1 MAEVLASESGRAR
14 SHELNCVNI
23 FRPVLCSWPVASN
36 GGGAGWSPTE
46 TAQNW
51 THVWLTKVCFY
62 LVSDSKGTIM
72 RNTWERE
79 PELPVH
85 CVDSCRL
92 VLTCQSSLR
101 EPLDSPPPLPRLDI
115 ESRRLSTCST
125 ALASTSPRTRCRTWC
140 LRGSER
146 DFSGW
151 CGFSPS
157 PSPLTLTT
165 RLQPPAKI
173 LRQRGLGF
181 QSVLPILSLV
191 GLFACEHGAHLRSRR
206 STPRGHTLEKE
217 ELRRISEKANY
228 SDYDYVSCWFGKAYR
243 KPQRL
248 RSNWPALAMGCMCM
262 VLRSRPHEIL
272 EGKVRVD
279 RDGRQ
284 QWFWKTTL
292 AGA

>member
-1 MAEVLASESGRAR
+1 MADEGLLLPGQRFQGHHHAKHLGARAR
-14 SHELNCVNI
+14 AP
-23 FRPVLCSWPVASN
+23 RPLCGQLPSGAYMPEFFAGTARLTAASAEAGHRIATPVDLQYGSCFDLSKN
-36 GGGAGWSPTE
+36 KV
-46 TAQNW
+46 QN
-51 THVWLTKVCFY
+51 
-62 LVSDSKGTIM
+62 
-72 RNTWERE
+72 
-79 PELPVH
+79 
-85 CVDSCRL
+85 L
-92 VLTCQSSLR
+92 VLTW
-101 EPLDSPPPLPRLDI
+101 I
-115 ESRRLSTCST
+115 
-125 ALASTSPRTRCRTWC
+125 RTGLFW
-140 LRGSER
+140 LVW
-146 DFSGW
+146 FP
-151 CGFSPS
+151 PS